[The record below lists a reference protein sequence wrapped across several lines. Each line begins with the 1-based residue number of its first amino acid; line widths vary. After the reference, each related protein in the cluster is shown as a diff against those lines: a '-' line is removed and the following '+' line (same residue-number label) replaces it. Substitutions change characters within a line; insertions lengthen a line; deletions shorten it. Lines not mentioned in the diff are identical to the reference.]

1 MISSA
6 KDIWILA
13 EQSGGELEDITLELV
28 SGARQLADEFKEE
41 VHALVTGGS
50 DEELA
55 GTLAGYGAD
64 RVYFLN
70 SPLLSGYSA
79 ETAEFYVESL
89 SELSEEQKPRKILC
103 ADNLS
108 SMDLACRLAAR
119 LKTGVVTGC
128 VGLSISEEGLILQSK
143 LTHGGKISS
152 TLICPDATPEIA
164 TVKPGIM
171 EKKMLGEGRRAEIV
185 LIKPELEHAQFGV
198 KTLGFVKA
206 DPDSIGLDEVD
217 VIVAG
222 GRGMDSIQNFV
233 LLENLAKHLG
243 GVVAGSLGAVDNG
256 WLPRKKLVGQ
266 TGVSVAPKLYIA
278 CGISGSIYHVLGM
291 KDSKVIVAIN
301 KDRHAPIF
309 KNADFGIV
317 GDVMEVIPSMIG
329 QLQELAQSLV
339 SDNEVSNA

>member
-1 MISSA
+1 MPSA
-6 KDIWILA
+6 RDIWILA

-28 SGARQLADEFKEE
+28 SGARQLADEFEEE
-41 VHALVTGGS
+41 VHALVIGGS
-50 DEELA
+50 DEGLA
-55 GTLAGYGAD
+55 ETLAGYGTD
-64 RVYFLN
+64 KVYFLD

-79 ETAEFYVESL
+79 ETAAFYIDTLSKL
-89 SELSEEQKPRKILC
+89 SEAQKPRKILC
-103 ADNLS
+103 ADNTS

-128 VGLSISEEGLILQSK
+128 VGLSLGEEGQILQSK

-152 TLICPDATPEIA
+152 TLFCPDVTPEVA
-164 TVKPGIM
+164 TIKPGIV
-171 EKKMLGEGRRAEIV
+171 EKKMLSGGRKAEIV
-185 LIKPELEHAQFGV
+185 LVKPELEHAESGV

-217 VIVAG
+217 IIVAG
-222 GRGMDSIQNFV
+222 GRGMDNVQNFV

-256 WLPRKKLVGQ
+256 WLPRQKLVGQ
-266 TGVSVAPKLYIA
+266 TGMSVAPKLYIA

-309 KNADFGIV
+309 KHADFGIV

-339 SDNEVSNA
+339 SDNGVSDD

>member
-1 MISSA
+1 MSSA
-6 KDIWILA
+6 RDIWILA

-28 SGARQLADEFKEE
+28 SGARQLADAFKEE
-41 VHALVTGGS
+41 VHALVVGGS
-50 DEELA
+50 HEGLA
-55 GTLAGYGAD
+55 ETLAGYGAD
-64 RVYFLN
+64 RVYFLD

-79 ETAEFYVESL
+79 DTAEFYIDAL

-103 ADNLS
+103 ADSLS
-108 SMDLACRLAAR
+108 SVDLACRLAAR

-128 VGLSISEEGLILQSK
+128 VGLSLSEGGLILQSK
-143 LTHGGKISS
+143 LTHGGKVSS
-152 TLICPDATPEIA
+152 TLACTNATPGIA

-171 EKKMLGEGRRAEIV
+171 EKKVLGRGRRAEIV
-185 LIKPELEHAQFGV
+185 LIKPGLERAESGV

-222 GRGMDSIQNFV
+222 GRGMDNIQNFV

-256 WLPRKKLVGQ
+256 WLPRQKLVGQ
-266 TGVSVAPKLYIA
+266 TGMSVAPKLYIA

-309 KNADFGIV
+309 KHADFGIV

-339 SDNEVSNA
+339 SDKEVSDA